1 MAVEI
6 TFYSAMILI
15 GEITVIVL
23 LSLLFFAFFLVAVTA
38 ISIRKG
44 RLYFPRIMKSGF
56 YMLEGVVR
64 GLTRLFGISEK
75 DLVTFFIRLQNSMN
89 TTTFEKVPVDRRAIF
104 LPQCLRSARCPADL
118 TPEGLVCKQ
127 CGQCQTGG
135 AIARLQEMGYRV
147 FIVPGSSFIQ
157 RMVQKYKPE
166 AMIGVGCIIEVKDGL
181 EMCDRQGIPAIGI
194 VTLKDG
200 CVETLVDWDEVC
212 DVARRGI
219 AETTPK
225 PTREPPPKPAEGEPP
240 SA

>member
-1 MAVEI
+1 MAVEL
-6 TFYSAMILI
+6 TFSSVMVLI
-15 GEITVIVL
+15 GEITIVVL

-38 ISIRKG
+38 LSIRRG
-44 RLYFPRIMKSGF
+44 RLYFPRLLKSGF

-75 DLVTFFIRLQNSMN
+75 DLITFFIRLQNSMN
-89 TTTFEKVPVDRRAIF
+89 TTTFEKVPVEKRAIF
-104 LPQCLRSARCPADL
+104 LPQCLRSSRCPADL

-127 CGQCQTGG
+127 CGQCTTGE
-135 AIARLQEMGYRV
+135 AIARLREMGYRV

-157 RMVQKYKPE
+157 RMVQKYGPE

-194 VTLKDG
+194 VTQKDG

-212 DVARRGI
+212 GVASLGLPE
-219 AETTPK
+219 ATPK
-225 PTREPPPKPAEGEPP
+225 PAPQPAPERSTKPAEG
-240 SA
+240 